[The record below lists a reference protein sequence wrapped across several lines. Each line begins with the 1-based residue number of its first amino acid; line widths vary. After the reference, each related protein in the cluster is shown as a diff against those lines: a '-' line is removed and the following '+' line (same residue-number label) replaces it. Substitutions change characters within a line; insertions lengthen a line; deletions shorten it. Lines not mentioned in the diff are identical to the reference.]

1 MLRGGQLP
9 ITAHG
14 VGLLA
19 KRGSYTGRGGILLD
33 PDLELAAFTSHD
45 QGRGVLQVLQ
55 ILDDQLLARCIAL
68 EDRHGLLRLRT
79 SCPSLPFLVL
89 VQLTVVAFTLLVF
102 VADLARIT
110 HTSERL
116 ERVPIDL
123 LR

>member
-1 MLRGGQLP
+1 MLGGGQLL

-19 KRGSYTGRGGILLD
+19 HRGSYTGRGGILLD
-33 PDLELAAFTSHD
+33 PNLELAAFTSHD
-45 QGRGVLQVLQ
+45 QGRSVLQVLQ

-68 EDRHGLLRLRT
+68 EDRHGLLGLLAGRF
-79 SCPSLPFLVL
+79 SLPLLVMVL
-89 VQLTVVAFTLLVF
+89 LTVFVLTLLVF

-116 ERVPIDL
+116 ERVPVDL
-123 LR
+123 RR